1 MLGVTDGIRDCVWL
15 AVPQPT
21 EWQHIGNQLNAAM
34 VFARADLVNCVVSWS
49 SERSVVVSGGAVS
62 SWDWTW
68 SCAMWR
74 WRSSVN
80 NRAGAEVISPAT
92 DRLGEAEGG
101 ARPRGLHGV

>member
-1 MLGVTDGIRDCVWL
+1 MAKLSVTTWAKV
-15 AVPQPT
+15 
-21 EWQHIGNQLNAAM
+21 AM
-34 VFARADLVNCVVSWS
+34 AQW
-49 SERSVVVSGGAVS
+49 VSGGAVS